1 MPQST
6 AEIQNYLD
14 ENAERFQNELCDW
27 LRLAS
32 VSTDSKFAGD
42 VRAAADWLLTR
53 FQNLGFESQII
64 ETVGHPI
71 VYAETPPVAD
81 APVVL
86 VYGHYDVQ
94 PPDPL
99 DLWDAPPFE
108 PTIRNGN
115 VYARGATDDKGQ
127 LLTHVLSC
135 EGWMKTAGKLPLQIK
150 FLVEGEEEC
159 GSEGLNEFLAGKY
172 DGDGPRVEDRLAAD
186 ICVISDCSQYGPG
199 QPAITYGLRG
209 ITYFELRVNGP
220 NRDLHSGSF
229 GGAVTNPANALSKI
243 LSGLIDGDGRI
254 QIPGFYDDVIDLTPR
269 ERKEYESLN
278 FDEAAYQQDLGVAAT
293 TGESGY
299 TTLERRWA
307 RPTFDVNGL
316 WSGYQGEGAKTVLPA
331 KAGAKF
337 SFRLVP
343 NQDPVKIAEGL
354 RQRITELCPPGVN
367 FELVD
372 MHGAPGALV
381 PLENPFMEP
390 AAKAIEKGFG
400 TRPVFIRGG
409 GSIPLVGSIKQQLGM
424 DTLLLGWGQD
434 DDNPH
439 SPNEKFSLEDFQKG
453 IKASAWLWQ
462 EISQINKS
470 S

>member
-1 MPQST
+1 MQQST

-14 ENAERFQNELCDW
+14 DNAERFQNELCDW

-32 VSTDSKFAGD
+32 VSTDSQFAGD
-42 VRAAADWLLTR
+42 VRAAADWLLAR
-53 FQNLGFESQII
+53 FQNLGFDSQII

-127 LLTHVLSC
+127 LITHVLSC
-135 EGWMKTAGKLPLQIK
+135 EGWMKTEGKLPLQIK
-150 FLVEGEEEC
+150 FLIEGEEEC

-172 DGDGPRVEDRLAAD
+172 DGDGPSVEDRLAAD

-243 LSGLIDGDGRI
+243 LSGLIDEQGRI
-254 QIPGFYDDVIDLTPR
+254 QIPGFYDDVIELTPR
-269 ERKEYESLN
+269 ERAEYESLN
-278 FDEAAYQQDLGVAAT
+278 FDEAAYQQDLGVTAT

-343 NQDPVKIAEGL
+343 NQDPAKIAAGL
-354 RQRITELCPPGVN
+354 RQRIGELCPPGVE
-367 FELVD
+367 FE
-372 MHGAPGALV
+372 
-381 PLENPFMEP
+381 
-390 AAKAIEKGFG
+390 
-400 TRPVFIRGG
+400 
-409 GSIPLVGSIKQQLGM
+409 
-424 DTLLLGWGQD
+424 
-434 DDNPH
+434 
-439 SPNEKFSLEDFQKG
+439 
-453 IKASAWLWQ
+453 
-462 EISQINKS
+462 
-470 S
+470 